1 MQLQFVVWGACVVK
15 GCRRKPVAEV
25 FIDQRNARRCCSAGG
40 LRGFG
45 SAPTTNMIPEVNVR
59 LGCPEWQREYQT
71 GGLAQ

>member
-15 GCRRKPVAEV
+15 GRRRKPVAEV
-25 FIDQRNARRCCSAGG
+25 FTDQPKRAEMLFRWGTARVWVCADHKHD
-40 LRGFG
+40 
-45 SAPTTNMIPEVNVR
+45 PEVNVR